1 MTSTASGR
9 GNRPGVRRNANSEDP
24 MERWT
29 ESAANAWWSE
39 RPWVCGFN
47 FLPSSAVNILEM
59 WRRETFDL
67 ETIER
72 ELGWAGE
79 IGFNSV
85 RVNLHYLVW
94 KHDPDGL
101 LERLDSLMGVAD
113 RHGMSTVPCLFDD
126 CGFGGIEPLYGDQP
140 EPVPGVHNSRAVASP
155 GRAMLFDA
163 SERTGFEA
171 YVRGLARAFREDPRI
186 LFWDLYNEPGNRMLF
201 DSEGFSV
208 FEPDTAEASLSL
220 MRDCFDWSRD
230 EKPAQPLSVA
240 AWTTPLP
247 GTKAAPYQTAID
259 QAALE
264 LSDIVTFHAYWD
276 ADHVR
281 AFIDHL
287 SGLNRPMLCTEW
299 MARPIGSRIEDQL
312 PLYRRRDVG
321 CFQWGL
327 VQGRSQTTLPW
338 PAALVRAHGGHA
350 DRSVWFHD
358 ILTADGEPYDR
369 AETDLIASQVSIAS
383 PTQTST
389 GTA

>member
-1 MTSTASGR
+1 
-9 GNRPGVRRNANSEDP
+9 

-94 KHDPDGL
+94 KHDRDGL

-163 SERTGFEA
+163 SERAGFEA
-171 YVRGLARAFREDPRI
+171 YVRDLVRTFGADRRV

-201 DSEGFSV
+201 DATGFSV
-208 FEPDTAEASLSL
+208 FEPDISDASLSL
-220 MRDCFDWSRD
+220 MRDSFAWSRA
-230 EKPAQPLSVA
+230 EAPAQPLSVA

-247 GTKAAPYQTAID
+247 GSKAAPYQTPID
-259 QAALE
+259 QTALE

-276 ADHVR
+276 AEHVR
-281 AFIDHL
+281 GFIDHL
-287 SGLNRPMLCTEW
+287 SALNRPLLCTEW

-312 PLYRRRDVG
+312 PLYRRRGVG

-327 VQGRSQTTLPW
+327 VKGRSQTTLPW
-338 PAALVRAHGGHA
+338 PAALVREHGGHA

-358 ILTADGEPYDR
+358 ILTADGTPYDR
-369 AETDLIASQVSIAS
+369 AETDLIASQVSITS
-383 PTQTST
+383 PAQTST